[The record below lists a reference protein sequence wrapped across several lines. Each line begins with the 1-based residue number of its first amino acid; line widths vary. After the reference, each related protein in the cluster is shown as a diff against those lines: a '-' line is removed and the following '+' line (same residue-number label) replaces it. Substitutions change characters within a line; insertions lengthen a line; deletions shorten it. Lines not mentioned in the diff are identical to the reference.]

1 MGRAFEFRRGRKEKR
16 WDRMA
21 KTFTKFGKL
30 ISIAVKAGGPD
41 LDSNPKLRVIIQ
53 NAKNE
58 NMPKDRIE
66 NAISKAAGKDA
77 STFSEIVYEGYG
89 PYGIGIL
96 LECATD
102 NPTRTVA
109 NIRMY
114 FTRNGGELQKTGS
127 LDFAFERKSVFK
139 LNPDGLNM
147 EDIELELIDFGLEE
161 IYTDSNG
168 MIVCMAD
175 FKDFGNMQKALE
187 ERNIS
192 VASSDLQRIPTT
204 TKKLTEEQEEEIY
217 DLLDKFEQDDDV
229 SAVFHTME

>member
-1 MGRAFEFRRGRKEKR
+1 M
-16 WDRMA
+16 
-21 KTFTKFGKL
+21 
-30 ISIAVKAGGPD
+30 
-41 LDSNPKLRVIIQ
+41 
-53 NAKNE
+53 
-58 NMPKDRIE
+58 
-66 NAISKAAGKDA
+66 
-77 STFSEIVYEGYG
+77 
-89 PYGIGIL
+89 
-96 LECATD
+96 
-102 NPTRTVA
+102 
-109 NIRMY
+109 
-114 FTRNGGELQKTGS
+114 
-127 LDFAFERKSVFK
+127 
-139 LNPDGLNM
+139 
-147 EDIELELIDFGLEE
+147 ELELIDFGLEE